1 MVGTGG
7 DVLED
12 IKILVG
18 LQEIDAEMY
27 QLEKNRERL
36 PRLVALAR
44 ETLGNVEAE
53 MDAARA
59 ALEAASAGKRGVESE
74 LQTEGAHLERL
85 KARSSEIKTNKE
97 YFAHLKEIEDCQK
110 KVAGLE
116 DTSLQLM
123 ENVEKAEAELA
134 EKKKLFD
141 EEEARF
147 SESKVN
153 IEKRFVDGDNRIAE
167 LKAKRAEIIPSITK
181 EVFDYYELNRKRY
194 PDSGVVEASSGLC
207 TGCRMMLP
215 PQMFN
220 NVRKGETI
228 VKCNNCRRI
237 LFFKEK
243 IG

>member
-18 LQEIDAEMY
+18 LQEIDAEMF
-27 QLEKNRERL
+27 QLEKNRQRL

-44 ETLGNVEAE
+44 ETLDNVEAE
-53 MDAARA
+53 MNAAKA

-74 LQTEGAHLERL
+74 LQTEGVHLEKL

-123 ENVEKAEAELA
+123 EKVEKAEAELA
-134 EKKKLFD
+134 EKKRLFE

-153 IEKRFVDGDNRIAE
+153 IEKRFVDGDNRLAE

-181 EVFDYYELNRKRY
+181 EVFDYYELNRQRY
-194 PDSGVVEASSGLC
+194 PDSVVVEASNGLC
-207 TGCRMMLP
+207 TGCRLTLP
-215 PQMFN
+215 PQIFN
-220 NVRKGETI
+220 NVRKGEHI
-228 VKCNNCRRI
+228 IKCNNCRRI
-237 LFFKEK
+237 LFYKEK